1 MKLRRLAAAFLCLL
15 ALTGTCG
22 AIGLVV
28 DGQQL
33 VLDVEPQVV
42 QQRTL
47 VPLRA
52 IFEKLGATVTWD
64 QATQTARAVKG
75 SDTVQITL
83 NSTTAYVNGE
93 AETLDV
99 PAMAVNGRTLVP
111 VRFVSEALDAQ
122 VDWLQDTQTVQ
133 ITTAW
138 CEGYPMPSPAP
149 TPTPTPTP
157 APTPKPTPTPTP
169 SQTTGHKIYVTKTGK
184 KYHYDP
190 NCNGGTYYEST
201 LDAALARGL
210 TPCAKC
216 VLN

>member
-93 AETLDV
+93 AQTLDV
-99 PAMAVNGRTLVP
+99 PAMAIDGRTLVP

-122 VDWLQDTQTVQ
+122 VDWLQDTQTVR

-138 CEGYPMPSPAP
+138 CEGYPTPSPAP

-201 LDAALARGL
+201 LQAALARGL

-216 VLN
+216 VH

>member
-1 MKLRRLAAAFLCLL
+1 MKFRRLAAAFLCLL

-22 AIGLVV
+22 AIGLMV

-33 VLDVEPQVV
+33 VLDVQPQVV

-47 VPLRA
+47 VPMRA

-75 SDTVQITL
+75 SDTVEITL

-122 VDWLQDTQTVQ
+122 VDWFQDSQIVR
-133 ITTAW
+133 ITTP
-138 CEGYPMPSPAP
+138 GHTPAPVP

-157 APTPKPTPTPTP
+157 APTPKPTPKPTPTP
-169 SQTTGHKIYVTKTGK
+169 SQTTSHKIYVTRTGK

-201 LDAALARGL
+201 LQEALARGL

>member
-1 MKLRRLAAAFLCLL
+1 MKFKRIAAAFLCLL
-15 ALTGTCG
+15 TLTGTCG

-28 DGQQL
+28 DGQPL

-52 IFEKLGATVTWD
+52 IFETLGATVTWD
-64 QATQTARAVKG
+64 QTTQTARAVKG

-83 NSTTAYVNGE
+83 NSTTAYVNGV
-93 AETLDV
+93 AQTLDV
-99 PAMAVNGRTLVP
+99 PAMAMDGRTLVP
-111 VRFVSEALDAQ
+111 VRFVSEALQAK
-122 VDWLQDTQTVQ
+122 VEWLSDSQTVR
-133 ITTAW
+133 ITTA
-138 CEGYPMPSPAP
+138 EYDGSSTPSPAP
-149 TPTPTPTP
+149 TPTPTPAPTP
-157 APTPKPTPTPTP
+157 APTPKPSPTQTPTAV
-169 SQTTGHKIYVTKTGK
+169 SHKIYVTRTGK

-201 LDAALARGL
+201 LADALARGL

-216 VLN
+216 VH

>member
-75 SDTVQITL
+75 TDTVQITL

-93 AETLDV
+93 AQTLDV
-99 PAMAVNGRTLVP
+99 PAMAIDGRTLVP

-122 VDWLQDTQTVQ
+122 VDWLQDTQTVR
-133 ITTAW
+133 ITTAE
-138 CEGYPMPSPAP
+138 CEGYPTPSPAP